1 MTQTPITVT
10 YSLEEIFSRIERK
23 IDKLDERFTQQIDK
37 LDEKIDKLDDKF
49 TQQIDKLDEK
59 IDKLDQKL
67 TQQIDKLDQ
76 KLTDKIDKLTVEVA
90 TCTTNLSNLDK
101 RVEKLEGTQKNQIW
115 TLITLLGGSLIAVG
129 FRAFFMDNNP

>member
-37 LDEKIDKLDDKF
+37 LDEKIDKLDQKF
-49 TQQIDKLDEK
+49 TQRIDKLDEK
-59 IDKLDQKL
+59 
-67 TQQIDKLDQ
+67 IDKLDQ

-129 FRAFFMDNNP
+129 FRAFFMENNP